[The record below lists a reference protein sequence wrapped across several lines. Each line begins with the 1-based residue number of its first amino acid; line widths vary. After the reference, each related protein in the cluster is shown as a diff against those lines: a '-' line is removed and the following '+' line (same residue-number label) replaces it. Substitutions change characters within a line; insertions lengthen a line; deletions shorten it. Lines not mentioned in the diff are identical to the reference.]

1 MYIAIHETL
10 SSKLLLYFSLDF
22 IIRKAAAQNI
32 RNLLKIKSFSK
43 MEKML
48 ACRWLKTKILY
59 QLYTL

>member
-1 MYIAIHETL
+1 MYIAIHENL
-10 SSKLLLYFSLDF
+10 SSKLLLYFSLIF

-32 RNLLKIKSFSK
+32 RNLFKIKSFSK